1 MTFLHTGTSTKREV
15 FPLFFHIKI
24 FLQLKKYQIP
34 KIIANIRKNR
44 YYINIYYYMYNPGSG
59 SIMLPATA
67 GWKEKRAGRW
77 QMVVHCLIKV
87 SDLFFNLISFL
98 PDMN

>member
-1 MTFLHTGTSTKREV
+1 MNLLRIGTSTKREV
-15 FPLFFHIKI
+15 FLSFCHVKI

-34 KIIANIRKNR
+34 KIIVNIRKNR
-44 YYINIYYYMYNPGSG
+44 YYINIYCYMYNPGSE

-77 QMVVHCLIKV
+77 QMVAHCLIKV

>member
-1 MTFLHTGTSTKREV
+1 
-15 FPLFFHIKI
+15 
-24 FLQLKKYQIP
+24 
-34 KIIANIRKNR
+34 
-44 YYINIYYYMYNPGSG
+44 MYNPGSE

-77 QMVVHCLIKV
+77 QMVAHCLIKV

-98 PDMN
+98 PDMNKKN